1 MWICVDEAVG
11 DDVIPAGRGSVGG
24 MWELATWAEVD
35 CRGELKGSAGI
46 SLSLGFPGW
55 LRFYRRVAP
64 THSPLTAPL
73 SLYDCLAQVRVLQ
86 DGGYG
91 HLPHRREP
99 APALNGAER
108 GGEVCYRP

>member
-1 MWICVDEAVG
+1 MWISVDEAVG

-64 THSPLTAPL
+64 THSPLTAHSQPTHSPTL
-73 SLYDCLAQVRVLQ
+73 TLR
-86 DGGYG
+86 
-91 HLPHRREP
+91 LPCTGPGSSGWRIWTSSTP
-99 APALNGAER
+99 S
-108 GGEVCYRP
+108 